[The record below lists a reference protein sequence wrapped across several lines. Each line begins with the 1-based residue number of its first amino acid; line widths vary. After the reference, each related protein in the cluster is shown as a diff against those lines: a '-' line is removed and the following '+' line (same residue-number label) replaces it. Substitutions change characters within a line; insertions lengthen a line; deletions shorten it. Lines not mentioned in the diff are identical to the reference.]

1 LSGLTG
7 LSEIDLI
14 CFAAAKGDTT
24 HPAGGSPPS
33 PFRAFVTVSLL
44 LKHAQTIWGVTHR
57 VPPPRSLQSNAA
69 EPQPL
74 LPAPRA
80 RTRQSDSV
88 SSCPLAATV
97 ATAHATASEAWGDL
111 QTMRAMQQLHRATTL
126 AFCSGFVARNIS
138 LLLLQLR
145 LRACEV
151 RFLGALV
158 KAHGGDRQRL
168 LLLHREGP
176 RAEEGVRKR
185 ARAHATRGAL
195 AFSRLRRCAAVSARW
210 RRARASASASSVLLV
225 LSWLTICLRIA
236 TYSDPSR
243 ACGGNGTGER

>member
-80 RTRQSDSV
+80 RTRQSDSA
-88 SSCPLAATV
+88 SSCPPRRNCSHRTCNSTRGVGRPADDASDAA
-97 ATAHATASEAWGDL
+97 AASRDD
-111 QTMRAMQQLHRATTL
+111 
-126 AFCSGFVARNIS
+126 ARV
-138 LLLLQLR
+138 L
-145 LRACEV
+145 
-151 RFLGALV
+151 
-158 KAHGGDRQRL
+158 QRL
-168 LLLHREGP
+168 CGSQYLPAPSSAPLARVRGP
-176 RAEEGVRKR
+176 FSGSSRQS
-185 ARAHATRGAL
+185 ARRRPTAL
-195 AFSRLRRCAAVSARW
+195 APSAQ
-210 RRARASASASSVLLV
+210 RRAA
-225 LSWLTICLRIA
+225 
-236 TYSDPSR
+236 
-243 ACGGNGTGER
+243 GGGRGQKEG